1 MREFLYSKD
10 AARIIIDLMELSEK
24 DIYKNTKGKFSH
36 INIGIGKDYK
46 ISDLVKKLVKVSNFK
61 GKVIY
66 NSKYPD
72 GVKRKLLNIKLLKKI
87 LPNSFS
93 KMTSNNRKFDYYLK
107 KEYLNLT
114 ENTLKKFEKN
124 SSYNLPI

>member
-1 MREFLYSKD
+1 
-10 AARIIIDLMELSEK
+10 MELSER
-24 DIYKNTKGKFSH
+24 DIYKHTKGKFSH

-46 ISDLVKKLVKVSNFK
+46 ISSLVKKLAKLSKFK
-61 GKVIY
+61 GKIIY

-87 LPNSFS
+87 LPDSFS
-93 KMTSNNRKFDYYLK
+93 KMTSNKRKFDYYLE

-114 ENTLKKFEKN
+114 ENTLKKFEKD